1 MEIDQHDMIAR
12 EMLKE
17 HNQPTVFFLTGER
30 IGLRAVTEADINQRY
45 LSWMNDPQTTRFLQ
59 FRAFPQTLADL
70 KAYWTAQ
77 QKKEILFLAI
87 CLLDGTHIG
96 NIHVGPISWIDRRAD
111 VAFILGDVSQRGKGY
126 MTEAL
131 GLVEDHCFKTLNLN
145 RLQAGFE
152 EENMASWKVFKKNG
166 WKAEGLR
173 VQFFFRD
180 GKFVDMYNVA
190 KLKQ

>member
-17 HNQPTVFFLTGER
+17 HDQPTVFFLTGER

-45 LSWMNDPQTTRFLQ
+45 LAWMNDPMTTRYLQ

-70 KAYWTAQ
+70 KAYWLAQ

-131 GLVEDHCFKTLNLN
+131 GLVEDHCFKTLGLN

-152 EENMASWKVFKKNG
+152 VDNEGSLKVFRKRN
-166 WKAEGLR
+166 WKPEGFR
-173 VQFFFRD
+173 RQFFFRD
-180 GKFVDMYNVA
+180 GYFVDVENVA